1 MEIHRLFRKDRL
13 RREGEGVALYVLLPQ
28 DMDALKVVSMSQPCA
43 GFCLKYHIAPQ
54 MVPRFKYLICKYLKK
69 VR

>member
-54 MVPRFKYLICKYLKK
+54 WYLGLSTSFVSILRK
-69 VR
+69 